1 MKTRKQHPYKT
12 MADTKPSASYS
23 VFLVDDD
30 KFLLD
35 MYTLKFKESGCTID
49 AISDPA
55 VALEKL
61 RKGTEPNIILLDV
74 VMPNMSGFDFLEAV
88 RKEGLAK
95 KAIIIMLTNQGQQ
108 EDIDKAMALGASGYI
123 IKASAIPSE
132 VLAKTLSIA
141 AAKK

>member
-1 MKTRKQHPYKT
+1 
-12 MADTKPSASYS
+12 MADTQPKASYS

-35 MYTLKFKESGCTID
+35 MYTMKFKESGCSIN
-49 AISDPA
+49 AIADPLM
-55 VALEKL
+55 ALERL
-61 RKGTEPNIILLDV
+61 RKGENPNIILLDV
-74 VMPNMSGFDFLEAV
+74 VMPSLTGFEFLETV

-95 KAIIIMLTNQGQQ
+95 NAKIIMLTNQGQQ

-141 AAKK
+141 GAKK